1 MAAKEM
7 YLLLKQGRFN
17 RHLKIQYYQYSSAEL
32 KGVREIAGER
42 AEKQMKR
49 EKANCLFG
57 HE

>member
-1 MAAKEM
+1 M
-7 YLLLKQGRFN
+7 YLLLKQGRCN

-42 AEKQMKR
+42 AQKQMKR